1 MKALRIPRRALLRG
15 MAGTAVSLPLLECM
29 LPRAARAQQAP
40 RRYCLTFGGFSLNVD
55 GSPGAQA
62 LVPDRAGAGYD
73 VKRMLDPIDDYPS
86 SSGAS
91 LRDEIT
97 VVSGL
102 SIPHA
107 QRLGE
112 PGARAPGDSFHFH
125 TNPMLCGLPQQGELD
140 ATVTGPSSD
149 QLVADAIGGDSLFS
163 SLTYRA
169 QARFYNTGGGTFDA
183 PHHRDTMSFRMVS
196 GSARAVTPETSP
208 RAAYDSLFTLF
219 TPTDPAQAAERAR
232 ELAKRRSILD
242 FVDRNINGLLPRL
255 SSYDR
260 QRMEQHYDEI
270 RALENLL
277 GAEVTVDN
285 PGCQLPPDPG
295 PDPAMGGD
303 FSAPFA
309 WNSNDGYSGE
319 DARADLFN
327 NLLRMALICDLTR
340 VATLM
345 YTMFQSFMNAH
356 PLVGASFNVHA
367 LNHNGQ
373 QGEHTEMVRWHI
385 RKHAE
390 LVAMLRDTPELGGS
404 LLDSC
409 ALAMLIEGGFRSGT
423 STVPGGHS
431 HTTENMVCLLSGG
444 AGGLRRG
451 EHIAVAGRHPGNVLL
466 SLMRAVNAP
475 ASSLGDVSGEL
486 NELFV

>member
-260 QRMEQHYDEI
+260 LVAMYRRAPRNQACRLPTSLGYLRGRTEDKSQQAEDHPEQKVGPM
-270 RALENLL
+270 RN
-277 GAEVTVDN
+277 G
-285 PGCQLPPDPG
+285 PGQPAPWFTYPNCEATRDGEQLDRHREEEAGQLDSP
-295 PDPAMGGD
+295 
-303 FSAPFA
+303 APFA
-309 WNSNDGYSGE
+309 GGP
-319 DARADLFN
+319 
-327 NLLRMALICDLTR
+327 R
-340 VATLM
+340 V
-345 YTMFQSFMNAH
+345 
-356 PLVGASFNVHA
+356 
-367 LNHNGQ
+367 
-373 QGEHTEMVRWHI
+373 
-385 RKHAE
+385 
-390 LVAMLRDTPELGGS
+390 
-404 LLDSC
+404 
-409 ALAMLIEGGFRSGT
+409 
-423 STVPGGHS
+423 
-431 HTTENMVCLLSGG
+431 
-444 AGGLRRG
+444 
-451 EHIAVAGRHPGNVLL
+451 
-466 SLMRAVNAP
+466 
-475 ASSLGDVSGEL
+475 
-486 NELFV
+486 